1 MIVAVS
7 TRVTEAQNY
16 LEKRNSISFDFISYL
31 ENLGMIPLMIPNN
44 LKDLNKYLSF
54 FKIKGIILT
63 GGNNVDPKKYKS
75 LSHLSDVYAERDET
89 EKLLFNYAIDQK
101 LPILGICRGFYFIN
115 IELGGSLTHSVNGH
129 VNVNHILISKNSY
142 YNKKEVNS
150 FHNQAIKYNQL
161 SDKLNCVAK
170 TIDGL
175 VEAYENKTNKILGF
189 QWHPERDY
197 NEFDSDLIKKHFG
210 LR

>member
-101 LPILGICRGFYFIN
+101 
-115 IELGGSLTHSVNGH
+115 
-129 VNVNHILISKNSY
+129 
-142 YNKKEVNS
+142 
-150 FHNQAIKYNQL
+150 
-161 SDKLNCVAK
+161 
-170 TIDGL
+170 
-175 VEAYENKTNKILGF
+175 
-189 QWHPERDY
+189 
-197 NEFDSDLIKKHFG
+197 
-210 LR
+210 